1 MAQPQ
6 VFIIYSFSKNG
17 SGIDNIET
25 VYTLIIKGLLSH
37 FCGFNPFLSDK
48 IDYVLIHI
56 HSSFLRLMF

>member
-6 VFIIYSFSKNG
+6 VFIIYSFPKDG

-37 FCGFNPFLSDK
+37 FCVFNPFLPDK
-48 IDYVLIHI
+48 IYQVLIHI
-56 HSSFLRLMF
+56 H